1 MASTTFIDNQ
11 SVIYASW
18 LNDVNAAVYNGTF
31 PNGSISISNLNVSG
45 SVTGAGFTTV
55 VNSNLLTPGPIGSTT
70 PNTGK
75 FTSLIATSLTGLT
88 TPLSVAQGGTGVT
101 TSTGSGS
108 TVKSTAPTISNIVL
122 SGTVS
127 DGTYAPPAST
137 IVNGAAKAW
146 VNFANDGS
154 IRNALNVSSV
164 TVLGTGWYRVNFTNA
179 MSNALYAV
187 SGMCSNNSS
196 HAGVMGIYTNGGG
209 GQTTGY
215 VDVYTVAPSTDA
227 LSSYQTNCVVIFAF

>member
-1 MASTTFIDNQ
+1 MTTTVFVDGQ

-31 PNGSISISNLNVSG
+31 PNGSISVTNLNVSG
-45 SVTGAGFTTV
+45 TVTGAGFTTV
-55 VNSNLLTPGPIGSTT
+55 VNANLLTPGPIGSTT
-70 PNTGK
+70 PNTGA
-75 FTSLIATSLTGLT
+75 FTTLSLSN
-88 TPLSVAQGGTGVT
+88 PLAKAYGGTGT
-101 TSTGSGS
+101 TSSTGTGSNVFG
-108 TVKSTAPTISNIVL
+108 TAPTISNIVL

-137 IVNGAAKAW
+137 IVNGASKAW
-146 VNFANDGS
+146 VNFGSDGT

-164 TVLGTGWYRVNFTNA
+164 TVLGTGWYRVNFTTA
-179 MSNALYAV
+179 MSNNLYAV
-187 SGMCSNNSS
+187 LGTCSNNSS
-196 HAGVMGIYTNGGG
+196 HAGVLGIYTNGGG

-227 LSSYQTNCVVIFAF
+227 LSTYSTNCVAIFAF